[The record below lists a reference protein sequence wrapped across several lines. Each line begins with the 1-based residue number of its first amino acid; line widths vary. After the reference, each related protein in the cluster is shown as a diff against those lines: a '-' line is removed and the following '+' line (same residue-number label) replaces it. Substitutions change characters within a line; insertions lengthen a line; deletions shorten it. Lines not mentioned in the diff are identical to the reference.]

1 MVEYE
6 VPAANKKSV
15 TTIDAPIIEQLELL
29 TLLLPNVSGFAS
41 RRRRAVVAGSVH
53 ERGSACE
60 VLLLLL

>member
-41 RRRRAVVAGSVH
+41 RRRRAVVAGSEH
-53 ERGSACE
+53 
-60 VLLLLL
+60 